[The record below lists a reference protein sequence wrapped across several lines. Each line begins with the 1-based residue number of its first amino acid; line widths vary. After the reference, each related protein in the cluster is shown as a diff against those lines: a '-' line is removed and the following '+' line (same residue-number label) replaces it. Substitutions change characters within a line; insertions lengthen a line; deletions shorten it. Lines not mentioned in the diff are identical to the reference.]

1 MNKDTFLQRLRELLA
16 GIPAM
21 EAQEAIQYYEDYFA
35 DAGVEN
41 EAKVMEELG
50 SPEKVAEN
58 IRKDLGYQKN
68 DAADGIDRNETCMN
82 RDVTGGAYREAGA
95 FDSSHAGGGYRQE
108 SASYQYGDDEAF
120 RKESASYQDSTYRQQ
135 SEKKSHSVGWIVA
148 AICTCWLWVPLLIAF
163 VSVLFGVMITI
174 LAVIFAIG
182 VAALAMVIGAIVM
195 VCASLVKLIVSPA
208 GGLLLLGTG
217 LMLGGIAI
225 LGIMLVA
232 LLFGKAIPGLFRGIG
247 AIWKRMFRRGGSM
260 S

>member
-41 EAKVMEELG
+41 EAKVLEELG

-58 IRKDLGYQKN
+58 IRKDSVSYQ
-68 DAADGIDRNETCMN
+68 D
-82 RDVTGGAYREAGA
+82 
-95 FDSSHAGGGYRQE
+95 
-108 SASYQYGDDEAF
+108 SASYQG
-120 RKESASYQDSTYRQQ
+120 STYRQQ

-163 VSVLFGVMITI
+163 VSVLFGVMVTI

-225 LGIMLVA
+225 LGIMLVT